1 MKFDYDIIVIG
12 GGGGGLTA
20 AKTARGFGRR
30 VALVENKNRL
40 GGECTWTGC
49 VPSKALIKTAQAAF
63 FVHKF
68 HDFGLQFSS
77 PVSVDTTNV
86 MDHVRAVIRNVYST
100 HTPDLIEQQGI
111 DVIFGEPKF
120 VDKHHILIN
129 SSMHNNPTARKMNGE
144 ISAKKYIIATGS
156 SPSIPPIDGI
166 DTVDYLTNET
176 LFDLKTLPKSMI
188 ILGAGPIGAEMASAL
203 NRLGVSI
210 TMIEMQKRILPH
222 EDEELVTMLTETL
235 TNEGVTILTSL
246 RATQVA
252 KDGAHVVVT
261 GEDAEGAVQKV
272 RAETLL
278 VAVGRR
284 PNSAGLGLESA
295 GVQTNRRGII
305 VDNTMRTT
313 AKNIYACGDVVG
325 PYLFSHMA
333 WHQAVVATRNAI
345 IPLFKKR
352 MDYAHVIWVTFTAPE
367 LATCG
372 LTEVAARERYGDT
385 IKVYRRS
392 YADIDR
398 GRTDLAT
405 NGMLKVIT
413 DKKGKILGAHI
424 LGEHAGD
431 IIHEL
436 QLAKIRGIRLGD
448 LQSMIHAYP
457 TYAELNWHAAKS
469 AYLDQLERNMLIRI
483 AKRLFF

>member
-1 MKFDYDIIVIG
+1 MKLKTEFTFD
-12 GGGGGLTA
+12 A
-20 AKTARGFGRR
+20 AHRLVGYKGKCKQLHGHIWRVEIEVEGEKLDDVGMIWDFTKVKTIKEHFDHKTILK
-30 VALVENKNRL
+30 VCKENQDLVYGITKSC
-40 GGECTWTGC
+40 GSTSICMM
-49 VPSKALIKTAQAAF
+49 
-63 FVHKF
+63 
-68 HDFGLQFSS
+68 HD
-77 PVSVDTTNV
+77 
-86 MDHVRAVIRNVYST
+86 
-100 HTPDLIEQQGI
+100 
-111 DVIFGEPKF
+111 
-120 VDKHHILIN
+120 
-129 SSMHNNPTARKMNGE
+129 NPTSRKINGK

-156 SPSIPPIDGI
+156 SPFVPPIDGI

-176 LFDLKTLPKSMI
+176 LFDLKTLPKPMI
-188 ILGAGPIGAEMASAL
+188 IFVACPIGAEMASAL

-235 TNEGVTILTSL
+235 KKEGVTILTSL
-246 RATQVA
+246 RATSVA
-252 KDGAHVVVT
+252 KEGACVVVT
-261 GEDAEGAVQKV
+261 GENAEGVAQKV

-295 GVQTNRRGII
+295 GVQINKRGII
-305 VDNTMRTT
+305 VDSTMRTT

-345 IPLFKKR
+345 IPFIKKR

-372 LTEVAARERYGDT
+372 LDEVAARERYGDT
-385 IKVYRRS
+385 INVYRRS

-413 DKKGKILGAHI
+413 DKKGKIIGAHI

-436 QLAKIRGIRLGD
+436 QLAKMRGIRFSD
-448 LQSMIHAYP
+448 LQSIIHAYP
-457 TYAELNWHAAKS
+457 TYSELNWHAAKS

-483 AKRLFF
+483 VKRLFF